1 MQFQIWRENRTLS
14 KHEFFLPLLVESRGE
29 RGEKLHVVRRIIL
42 PCKMQMQ
49 ISLRVDLDSVRK
61 LRRREKLSG
70 HCQQQE
76 DEKKLSKCL
85 RADVQHVIADAVV
98 CPTRR
103 HFESFNACLL
113 LLFRGRQT
121 RNNIFTSLHN
131 CAFSLTTSV

>member
-1 MQFQIWRENRTLS
+1 MFSAVVGRVARRKGGKTARRAAHYS
-14 KHEFFLPLLVESRGE
+14 PLQNANANFARA
-29 RGEKLHVVRRIIL
+29 
-42 PCKMQMQ
+42 
-49 ISLRVDLDSVRK
+49 DLDSVRK